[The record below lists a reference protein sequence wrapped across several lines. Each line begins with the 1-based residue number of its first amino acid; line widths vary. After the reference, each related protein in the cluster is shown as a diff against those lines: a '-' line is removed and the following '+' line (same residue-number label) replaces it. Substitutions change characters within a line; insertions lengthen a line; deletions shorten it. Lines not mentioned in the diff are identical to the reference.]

1 LFGSYENFPETVHGI
16 ASFNFQ
22 GSAKNV
28 QQAILYAFHKLNYE
42 VHDLGAV
49 TPYLKQKCDVSF
61 EFGVAEGDVFNFLDE
76 KELDQCLR
84 CITEKKFQTLDFF
97 FVIRYHIIKGGGERV
112 PLRFDYH
119 VLRLVFQEDCFEM
132 RIRHEKGT
140 QRIQLDDL
148 TDFIVKQ
155 INAEIYRKRLNP
167 LVLAYFEK
175 VGLQ

>member
-1 LFGSYENFPETVHGI
+1 LFGSYENFPETVHCI

-22 GSAKNV
+22 GSAKNI

-42 VHDLGAV
+42 VHNLGAV
-49 TPYLKQKCDVSF
+49 TSYLKQKCDVSF
-61 EFGVAEGDVFNFLDE
+61 EIGVAERDAFNFLDE

-97 FVIRYHIIKGGGERV
+97 FIIRYHIIKGSGERV

-119 VLRLVFQEDCFEM
+119 VLRLVFQEDCFKM

-175 VGLQ
+175 IGLQ